1 VRPDSG
7 DVIDGERTLDLA
19 AIRRTTFLM
28 PDGITPWAEHPV
40 YEIVRFWRRVH
51 GRSAAD
57 AERRMQEVGLAD
69 LLGRRVQELSKGER
83 KRFLVALALLASQ
96 PVLMLDEPLDGLDL
110 RQMREVAPLLRAEAR
125 AGRTVIVSMHQLADA
140 ARICDRLALLHAGRI
155 VAEGMLDELRAAA
168 RLPGATLE
176 EVFLALT

>member
-1 VRPDSG
+1 VHPDSG
-7 DVIDGERTLDLA
+7 DVDVDGRTLDLA
-19 AIRRTTFLM
+19 AIRRTIFLM

-40 YEIVRFWRRVH
+40 HEIVRFWRRVH
-51 GRSAAD
+51 GRSGAD
-57 AERRMQEVGLAD
+57 AHRRIEEVGLAV

-83 KRFLVALALLASQ
+83 KRFLIALALLASQ

-125 AGRTVIVSMHQLADA
+125 GGRTVIVSMHQLADA
-140 ARICDRLALLHAGRI
+140 ARMCDRLALLHDGRI
-155 VAEGMLDELRAAA
+155 VAEGTLGELRATAGRPDA
-168 RLPGATLE
+168 SLE